1 MEMKWDGNVIFYSP
15 PVISFLRCW
24 SCRAAR
30 CFEHQVYP
38 ATVQKQSLAMS
49 ERSWMGTDLMETG
62 SHQSPPPW
70 APPPLCPAPS
80 LAASGSL
87 YWWRRRC
94 IPGTESLQKE
104 QVCSRKEQVRLCKD
118 WNILQFWKKQTV
130 SEANLQLGKN
140 RDSRFELGTDGCVF
154 RSSSMDFLRI
164 LRNDGKWNSMFDLFF
179 TDFK

>member
-1 MEMKWDGNVIFYSP
+1 MKWDGNVIFYSP